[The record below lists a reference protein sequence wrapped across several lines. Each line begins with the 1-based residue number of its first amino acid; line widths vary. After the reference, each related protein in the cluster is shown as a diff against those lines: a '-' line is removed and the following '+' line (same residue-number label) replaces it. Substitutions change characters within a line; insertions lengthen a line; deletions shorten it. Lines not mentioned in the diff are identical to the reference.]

1 LSNLS
6 ISYIPIR
13 YAYAKKSISTSSC
26 GVAYGYSTTSEE
38 SFRGL
43 SIGFKAPAT
52 QAILNNLP
60 QWMEM
65 RKNTSSNGWTL
76 VNSWGQNLEYVVDL
90 TKSVVQE
97 QFLSTADTTQRSSLY
112 SFSISDRELIE
123 NVNYNNILFNSNF
136 ARKGPSRMGMPAGWV
151 RYNSSHRNTTYL
163 VHDRSFICTGSM
175 VVEGTGVF
183 GQYINTNNVLIKN
196 LTGSC
201 YLLANNPNSR
211 VGLVLVAET
220 IDGIAVSSEAEFKGQ
235 SQQWQRLV
243 TTLDINA
250 KVFRVHFVL
259 HANSPG
265 YVIFNAPKL
274 EESNTASM
282 WSRSFRDSN
291 VGFSQVCAIS
301 G

>member
-1 LSNLS
+1 
-6 ISYIPIR
+6 
-13 YAYAKKSISTSSC
+13 
-26 GVAYGYSTTSEE
+26 
-38 SFRGL
+38 
-43 SIGFKAPAT
+43 
-52 QAILNNLP
+52 
-60 QWMEM
+60 
-65 RKNTSSNGWTL
+65 
-76 VNSWGQNLEYVVDL
+76 
-90 TKSVVQE
+90 
-97 QFLSTADTTQRSSLY
+97 
-112 SFSISDRELIE
+112 
-123 NVNYNNILFNSNF
+123 
-136 ARKGPSRMGMPAGWV
+136 
-151 RYNSSHRNTTYL
+151 
-163 VHDRSFICTGSM
+163 M